1 MKQSLI
7 QEHFPS
13 KKPVEGK
20 LQELDATARKRKC
33 TDSPSPVLYPA
44 KKPVFSL
51 TPRPDP
57 AESNVIRSL
66 LPALEESQSRTD
78 KVKELLTD
86 IKRPPQLSDKTQKLL
101 SELNQRRP
109 ARPTPTV
116 DEILSSVSA
125 KEKYQGLLVPEREL
139 CLPYDYKRLLTLFET
154 CDLIVN
160 FMKRRRTECCFGEVR
175 KAVEEQT
182 KLKFVESN
190 LQQFLTVVPEAYVLR
205 WVKAMGREFTLILDF
220 PEREEKAEGLLTTTG
235 LERRKSLFKAELLN
249 ITKQHHEAFLRTLP
263 SRPQIN
269 PDRLRCWFHGFDVHS
284 VPSVP
289 ISDLPPKPTDE
300 NVQTV
305 KEFLKFHCARNK
317 MVQNVLEEIPSNAQ
331 PDPVE
336 QAMDNKSLLSSAV
349 LAKLR
354 SQDQLYLE
362 DQTVPGQLQRESR
375 RNNLIALCEML
386 KAMFATHRTPSM
398 FLEAIVSKV
407 RMGRKLDCGEAEV
420 EALIKE
426 VVDILPNWLTIIQT
440 SMGAVLRIER
450 RIDMLQTTVQS
461 EVLKRYS

>member
-13 KKPVEGK
+13 KKPVDSK
-20 LQELDATARKRKC
+20 LQEMEVTARKRKC

-44 KKPVFSL
+44 KKPVLSL
-51 TPRPDP
+51 ASRPDP
-57 AESNVIRSL
+57 ADSNVVRSL
-66 LPALEESQSRTD
+66 LPALEDSQGRQD
-78 KVKELLTD
+78 KVKELLSD
-86 IKRPPQLSDKTQKLL
+86 IKRPTQLSEKTQKLL

-116 DEILSSVSA
+116 DEILSSVPA

-160 FMKRRRTECCFGEVR
+160 FMKRRRTECSFSEIR

-182 KLKFVESN
+182 KLKFVESH
-190 LQQFLTVVPEAYVLR
+190 LQQFITVIPEAYVLR
-205 WVKAMGREFTLILDF
+205 WVRAMGREFTLILDF
-220 PEREEKAEGLLTTTG
+220 PDVEEKAEGLLTTVG

-249 ITKQHHEAFLRTLP
+249 ITKRHHEAFLRTLP
-263 SRPQIN
+263 SRPQVN

-284 VPSVP
+284 VPLVP
-289 ISDLPPKPTDE
+289 ASDLPPKPTDE
-300 NVQTV
+300 NVQSV
-305 KEFLKFHCARNK
+305 QEFLKLHSARNK
-317 MVQNVLEEIPSNAQ
+317 MVQSVLEEIHSNAQ
-331 PDPVE
+331 SDPAD
-336 QAMDNKSLLSSAV
+336 QLLDTKSLLSPSV

-354 SQDQLYLE
+354 SQEQLYLE
-362 DQTVPGQLQRESR
+362 DQTVPGQLQRDSR
-375 RNNLIALCEML
+375 RNNLLTLCEML

-398 FLEAIVSKV
+398 FLEAVVSKV
-407 RMGRKLDCGEAEV
+407 KMGRKLDCGEQEV
-420 EALIKE
+420 EALVKE

-450 RIDMLQTTVQS
+450 RIDMLQTTVRA